1 MTRTPT
7 LSPAEIATLV
17 RRGRVLHGRAVRASF
32 AALARWVVHTAG
44 DAFGRRATVRLG
56 CSDCGAHA

>member
-7 LSPAEIATLV
+7 LTTAEISRYT
-17 RRGRVLHGRAVRASF
+17 RRGRQLQGRAIRDAF
-32 AALARWVVHTAG
+32 AGLARWVARTAAE
-44 DAFGRRATVRLG
+44 AFGRRATVRLG